1 MLNKLQ
7 AEEIINKYVDLRD
20 QVKASKVQTREFIAQ
35 KNLCIEKFGYIIQT
49 RIARYRNFS
58 NYDDLKQEGLIG
70 LLFALDNFD
79 PSKKAPFFYW
89 AHQYIDT
96 RIARAANCHSTIKFP
111 MHLAKGISPFKED
124 KMPNIM
130 DTKTDPEISYQKK
143 ELNNLSEN
151 ERKILSMLYGI
162 DNKKMNIDQ
171 ISKEIGLELDV
182 CKKYMRTG
190 IAKMKAK
197 LK

>member
-1 MLNKLQ
+1 MM
-7 AEEIINKYVDLRD
+7 
-20 QVKASKVQTREFIAQ
+20 
-35 KNLCIEKFGYIIQT
+35 
-49 RIARYRNFS
+49 
-58 NYDDLKQEGLIG
+58 IG

-111 MHLAKGISPFKED
+111 IHVAKGMSPFKED
-124 KMPNIM
+124 KMPAIM
-130 DTKTDPEISYQKK
+130 DTKTDPEMSYQKSEMK
-143 ELNNLSEN
+143 LSVKTELSKLSDN
-151 ERKILSMLYGI
+151 ERKVLSMLYGI
-162 DNKKMNIDQ
+162 DNKKMNINQ
-171 ISKEIGLELDV
+171 ISKEIGLELDI